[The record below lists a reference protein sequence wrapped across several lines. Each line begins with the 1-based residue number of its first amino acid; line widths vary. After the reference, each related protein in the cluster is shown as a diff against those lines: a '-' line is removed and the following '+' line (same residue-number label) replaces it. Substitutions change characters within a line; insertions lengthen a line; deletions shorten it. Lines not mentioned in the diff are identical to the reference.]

1 MGADQRLV
9 PAATPRGTAI
19 SHPATAPDVIG
30 IATTPAVAT
39 LSVQER
45 QEALSRGGNQPL
57 PATIAH
63 AVTWSA

>member
-9 PAATPRGTAI
+9 PPPPPRGTAI
-19 SHPATAPDVIG
+19 SFPATAPDVIG
-30 IATTPAVAT
+30 MATAPAVAT
-39 LSVQER
+39 LSVQAR